1 MIHIKKKKSLKE
13 KKVMT
18 VDFPVVFQ
26 WLKLCGFTA
35 EGVSSVPGQGKT
47 TGHVVWPKEK
57 KKVMTSS

>member
-1 MIHIKKKKSLKE
+1 
-13 KKVMT
+13 MT

-47 TGHVVWPKEK
+47 TGRVVWPKEK